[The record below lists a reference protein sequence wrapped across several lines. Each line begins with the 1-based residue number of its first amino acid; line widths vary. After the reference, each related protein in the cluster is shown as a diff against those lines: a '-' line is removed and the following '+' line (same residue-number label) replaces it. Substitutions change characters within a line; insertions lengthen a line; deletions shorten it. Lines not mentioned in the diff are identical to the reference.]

1 MSSLNVKS
9 VDRTLMHVPF
19 HEINQPHMAR
29 WQGDWQ
35 VVELC
40 ALTASNGLVGY
51 GETIVNYT
59 HGRVTDES
67 VAKVTGQNPWEHLW
81 DDSLGAGLQIALFD
95 LCGKSAG
102 VPCHRLLGQQV
113 RDEAPISYWDQDM
126 PAEDWAKEAERA
138 VSLGYTSFKL
148 KARPWRDLDDCIRAV
163 CEVAPRQFHLDL
175 DYNAHLL
182 NAGNAVP
189 HLLEIGDYPNV
200 AMFESPIPQGDV
212 KGGLLIKKQVPQP
225 IAHHYGQPPIITALT
240 EDVCDGFVIGGGAS
254 RVRTHA
260 TVAAEASKPF
270 WLQLV
275 GTGITTTWAVHQGVV
290 YTHAQWPAITCHEL
304 YTDDLLTERLDV
316 RAGYIRVPEAPGMGV
331 EIDLDAVERHR
342 VEEPPLRM
350 PFDLICAVWESGRR
364 AYYRDKYHARED
376 FMAGNQP
383 VFEAGVRLEL
393 LKDDGSEEFADLKAR
408 VQEGAVV
415 SHER

>member
-254 RVRTHA
+254 RVLREGTLAHHA
-260 TVAAEASKPF
+260 KMPF

-275 GTGITTTWAVHQGVV
+275 GTGLTTMWSVHLGAVLSQ
-290 YTHAQWPAITCHEL
+290 ARWPAIPGVNIYSHT
-304 YTDDLLTERLDV
+304 LLKEFTIS
-316 RAGYIRVPEAPGMGV
+316 GGHIRVPDGPGLGV
-331 EIDLDAVERHR
+331 EVDWDAVEGFR
-342 VEEPPLRM
+342 VDPDYKKPQPRQM
-350 PFDLICAVWESGRR
+350 HTIFWPDGRQTH
-364 AYYRDKYHARED
+364 YKDGGYRTD
-376 FMAGNQP
+376 FLAGKLP
-383 VFEAGVRLEL
+383 VFLPGIRLERRL
-393 LKDDGSEEFADLKAR
+393 DDGSDDFDR
-408 VQEGAVV
+408 TWT
-415 SHER
+415 ERFG